1 MISSPHVRVLVR
13 IAVALALWLCAAP
26 RPAHALDVLEKYEE
40 TLIAEA
46 LRQQG
51 LTLDPTPDGKRIERI
66 VVVTY
71 DVLLGNDFRIFDKVP
86 VLSRFRVLNKLHVR
100 TCPYI
105 VKQELLFREG
115 ERFRRDLFEESGR
128 NLRSMF
134 INAVARLVTC
144 RGSTPDDVVILVVT
158 KDQWTLRLNTNF
170 VVDQARLD
178 ALSFSISESNLAGR
192 NKTASL
198 NVGLDPGRLGLG
210 LGYTDPRIWSTRH
223 AATLGAG
230 LYLNR
235 ATGNYEGVYVSG
247 AVGRPLYSLRSR
259 WAWQLS
265 ASYLD
270 DIFRNWNGGTLL
282 GYRIGDEIVPDV
294 YTRRTISGV
303 LSVTRSWGVVNKA
316 NLSFGWRVDSVRYA
330 LPADFPSSISAAAR
344 ATYQKLIPRSEDADG
359 PFLSFTAYSARY
371 VRLQNINTFA
381 LTEDFRLGPSF
392 TAEARYA
399 DPIFGF
405 NSRFLNLFASYSDT
419 RYFRGDLLSFGAS
432 VGGRIQ
438 AGVWPGS
445 ILVNQDVQL
454 AVRNIS
460 PKFGP
465 FRLHVFG
472 SLRFRGHDLD
482 NLRLRLGSDS
492 GLRAVAPR
500 GLSGNDR
507 YQVNVELRTLPLNL
521 WTLHVGAVLFYDG
534 GDAPR
539 NLLSGGWKHGAGVG
553 LRILIPQF
561 NRDVLRLDLSFPF
574 QKDLLYD
581 GTMVVGETWAPRF
594 SAEFGQAF

>member
-1 MISSPHVRVLVR
+1 VRALTGLA
-13 IAVALALWLCAAP
+13 IALLLLLLAP
-26 RPAHALDVLEKYEE
+26 RAARALDVLERYEE
-40 TLIAEA
+40 QLIAAA
-46 LRQQG
+46 LRDEG
-51 LTLDPTPDGKRIERI
+51 LTIEPAPEGKRIERI
-66 VVVTY
+66 VVVTN
-71 DVLLGNDFRIFDKVP
+71 DVLLGGDFRIFDEVP
-86 VLSRFRVLNKLHVR
+86 VLSRFRVLNRLHVR
-100 TCPYI
+100 TREYI
-105 VKQELLFREG
+105 VKQELLFSVG
-115 ERFRRDLFEESGR
+115 QRFRRDLFEESGR
-128 NLRSMF
+128 NLRGMF
-134 INAVARLVTC
+134 INAVARLVAC
-144 RGSTPDDVVILVVT
+144 RGSTPDDVVVLVVT

-170 VVDQARLD
+170 VIDQARLD

-198 NVGLDPGRLGLG
+198 NVALDPGRLGLG
-210 LGYTDPRIWSTRH
+210 DGYTDPRIWSSRH
-223 AATLGAG
+223 AATVGAG
-230 LYLNR
+230 VYLNR
-235 ATGNYEGVYVSG
+235 ATGGFEGFYASG
-247 AVGRPLYSLRSR
+247 AVGRPLFSLRTR
-259 WAWQLS
+259 WAWQIS

-294 YTRRTISGV
+294 YTRRVASGV
-303 LSVTRSWGVVNKA
+303 LAFTRSWGVVNKA

-330 LPADFPSSISAAAR
+330 LPADFPSSISEAAR
-344 ATYQKLIPRSEDADG
+344 AVYLRLLPRSEDASG
-359 PFLSFTAYSARY
+359 PYVSFSAFSARF
-371 VRLQNINTFA
+371 VRLQNINTYA

-405 NSRFLNLFASYSDT
+405 NSRFLNLFASYNDT
-419 RYFRGDLLSFGAS
+419 RYVRGDLISFGVSLA
-432 VGGRIQ
+432 GRIQ
-438 AGVWPGS
+438 AGVWPGT

-454 AVRNIS
+454 ALRNIS

-472 SLRFRGHDLD
+472 ALRFRGHDLD
-482 NLRLRLGSDS
+482 NVRLRLGSDS

-500 GLSGNDR
+500 GLSGNNR

-521 WTLHVGAVLFYDG
+521 WTLHVGAVIFYDG

-539 NLLSGGWKHGAGVG
+539 TLLTGGWKHGAGVG

-561 NRDVLRLDLSFPF
+561 NRDVLRLDLAFPF
-574 QKDLLYD
+574 QKDVLYD
-581 GTMVVGETWAPRF
+581 GGVPVGETWAPRF